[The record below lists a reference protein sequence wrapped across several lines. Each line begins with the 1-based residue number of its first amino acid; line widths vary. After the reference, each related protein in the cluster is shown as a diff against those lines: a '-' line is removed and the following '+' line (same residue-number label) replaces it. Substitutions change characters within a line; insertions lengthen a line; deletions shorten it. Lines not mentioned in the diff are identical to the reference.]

1 LHSQQASTTALHC
14 LVSLLVAASRSRGSG
29 ILSFCIGQ
37 LLPGVIELV
46 ARAAEDKG
54 GAGYNA
60 TSDARYR
67 SLEEVLKGFVA
78 VLSNVAVEHR

>member
-1 LHSQQASTTALHC
+1 M
-14 LVSLLVAASRSRGSG
+14 
-29 ILSFCIGQ
+29 
-37 LLPGVIELV
+37 IELV

-60 TSDARYR
+60 TSDTRYR